1 MAIKE
6 SHVPVARL
14 LVVPLRIFLTLYRPG
29 TRKQIRG
36 SSAPAS
42 SDAFATSSYD
52 DETPA
57 FYYEA
62 YAHAFTW

>member
-1 MAIKE
+1 VAIKE

-14 LVVPLRIFLTLYRPG
+14 LVVSIIIFFTVDRPG
-29 TRKQIRG
+29 PRKKIRG

-57 FYYEA
+57 LDYEA
-62 YAHAFTW
+62 YAHA